1 MKLLKMK
8 EEIQKYIYLEDTGV
22 IDVSIASVLANQLK
36 LDSNVW
42 LAIVGE
48 SSGGKSQILK
58 PIMNSNPEYFIK
70 IDDLTENTF
79 LSGAAGGKHS
89 LLNESRVDNMMVISD
104 LTVLFSKNKEARNAI
119 LGQFRTIFDGILT
132 KFIGT
137 RTEPLTWKGR
147 MGVLAGC
154 TPSIYRYFEE
164 VSDMGER
171 FIFYRLRPNDSY
183 KATQLAMNR
192 KFSGREIDD
201 NMTELY
207 QNYIKEVAQ
216 SMSDRKDE
224 IVLTDIIKERIIEVS
239 MFAELLRTSVA
250 TDKFTGEIESLPSTA
265 MPMRTALQIKAVVKG
280 MVAINVYEGDEVV
293 DILKAI
299 DWLGFSLANE
309 EIRKSLEVM
318 YSIPFGETMTKAEV
332 ADEIGLGTKASG
344 NILQRLAA
352 VGVLERISGE
362 GSHKFKIANERYY
375 KLLKRLFGEVD
386 SDPSK
391 IAF

>member
-36 LDSNVW
+36 LDSSVW

-58 PIMNSNPEYFIK
+58 PIMNSNKEYFIK

-89 LLNESRVDNMMVISD
+89 LLNESRVDNMMVLSD
-104 LTVLFSKNKEARNAI
+104 LTVLFSKNKDTRNAI
-119 LGQFRTIFDGILT
+119 LGQFRKIFDGELI
-132 KFIGT
+132 KYIGT
-137 RTEPLTWKGR
+137 KEEPLKWQGR
-147 MGVLAGC
+147 MGILAGC

-183 KATQLAMNR
+183 KATRLAMNR
-192 KFSGREIDD
+192 QFSGKEIDD
-201 NMTELY
+201 NMTDLY
-207 QNYIKEVAQ
+207 QNYIKEVVQDMAE
-216 SMSDRKDE
+216 RKSE
-224 IVLTDIIKERIIEVS
+224 IKLTDEVKERIIEIS
-239 MFAELLRTSVA
+239 MFAELLRTTVT
-250 TDKFTGEIESLPSTA
+250 TDKFKGTIESIPVTA

-280 MVAINVYEGDEVV
+280 MVAINVYEGEEVV
-293 DILKAI
+293 DIMKAI

-309 EIRKSLEVM
+309 EIRKVLEIM
-318 YSIPFGETMTKAEV
+318 YSLPNGETVTKAEV
-332 ADEIGLGTKASG
+332 ADDIGLGTDAAGK
-344 NILQRLAA
+344 ILQRLAA
-352 VGVLERISGE
+352 VEVLERISGD
-362 GSHKFKIANERYY
+362 GAHKFRIANERYY
-375 KLLKRLFGEVD
+375 EILKRLFGEVD